1 LAEIEFLKPLA
12 VLLLAGIVSTT
23 VLQRFGLPAMLGYL
37 ATGIVLGPFALGVVP
52 MTEAVHLLAE
62 FGVVFLL
69 FDIGLHFSVKDL
81 WRTRRQLFGLGPL
94 QVGTAGVAIAGL
106 AVLAGMPVGTAA
118 LVGITLALSSTAV
131 VLQILRERGELDEP
145 LGRDATAV
153 LIFQD
158 LAAVFLLA
166 LAGAGATE
174 GGSAVADAGLIILK
188 AVLAIAAV
196 ALLGRALRPLFRA
209 ITAAGPTE
217 VFTATALLIVVATAG
232 ATGLAGLS
240 LPLGAFLGG
249 MLLSESEYCYM
260 VKTEL
265 KPFRSLLLG
274 LFFVT
279 VGMSL
284 DLSLVAQHIDAI
296 VTITA
301 VFMTVKV
308 VTLLGSAHLL
318 GAPNGLG
325 VRLGTSLA
333 QGSEFAFVVF
343 GLLAAQG
350 ALAAETASILTAAVV
365 LSMAVTPLLIPLGA
379 RLGAALEQTGAS
391 VEGPAPVPAHSRIL
405 LDGADRRSLS
415 VANALTAMGFD
426 YLALDIDPERVAD
439 ARARGFAVAY
449 GKATDGALIEA
460 AGEHATTVV
469 LGDVRDGKAL
479 ELVRRLRQTRSGI
492 KVLTRT
498 DSETEAAS
506 LRKAGAVVCVASERP
521 DDKTLAAETLRYLGV
536 NEARIEGWLQ
546 QFETTGEWE
555 KADKAHAF

>member
-1 LAEIEFLKPLA
+1 
-12 VLLLAGIVSTT
+12 
-23 VLQRFGLPAMLGYL
+23 
-37 ATGIVLGPFALGVVP
+37 
-52 MTEAVHLLAE
+52 
-62 FGVVFLL
+62 
-69 FDIGLHFSVKDL
+69 
-81 WRTRRQLFGLGPL
+81 
-94 QVGTAGVAIAGL
+94 
-106 AVLAGMPVGTAA
+106 
-118 LVGITLALSSTAV
+118 
-131 VLQILRERGELDEP
+131 
-145 LGRDATAV
+145 
-153 LIFQD
+153 
-158 LAAVFLLA
+158 
-166 LAGAGATE
+166 
-174 GGSAVADAGLIILK
+174 
-188 AVLAIAAV
+188 
-196 ALLGRALRPLFRA
+196 
-209 ITAAGPTE
+209 
-217 VFTATALLIVVATAG
+217 
-232 ATGLAGLS
+232 
-240 LPLGAFLGG
+240 
-249 MLLSESEYCYM
+249 M

-284 DLSLVAQHIDAI
+284 NLPLVAQHIVAI

-308 VTLLGSAHLL
+308 VTLLGSARLL

-350 ALAAETASILTAAVV
+350 ALPAETASILT
-365 LSMAVTPLLIPLGA
+365 A

-391 VEGPAPVPAHSRIL
+391 VEGPATVPAHSRIL